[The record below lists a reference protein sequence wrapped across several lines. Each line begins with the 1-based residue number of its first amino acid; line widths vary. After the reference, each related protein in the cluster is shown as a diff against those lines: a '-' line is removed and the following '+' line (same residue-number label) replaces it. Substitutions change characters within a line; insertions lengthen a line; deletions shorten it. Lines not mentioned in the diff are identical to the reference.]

1 MAGAAA
7 RKAGGKKAGTTGV
20 ANVSLRD
27 IPKIL
32 HKLPLHE
39 QEKLLAELEKLEKLK
54 TKQLAQD
61 KFLAFVKEVWPTFIA
76 GRHHAKMADAFER
89 VARGELKRLIIN
101 MPPRHTKSE
110 FASYL
115 LPAWFLGKFPHK
127 KVIQCSHTAELAV
140 GFGRKVRNLVDTEV
154 YHELFPDLALSA
166 DSKAAGRWNTSKQGD
181 YFAIG
186 IGGAVTG
193 KGADVLIIDD
203 PHSEQEAALAE
214 INPDIYDKT
223 YEWYTSGPRQRLQP
237 GGAIVIV
244 MCMTGDTDV
253 LMADGTHKQLCDIT
267 VGDYVASYEAGK
279 IRAARVTN
287 FQSSGVDNVF
297 TVKTQS
303 GKVLRANEEHPFL
316 VEYNGERKW
325 AKLKHLCV
333 GMSLV
338 GATDVNDPLGRKQN
352 PDCATLA
359 KPKNIT
365 TAKTRARHINPWATT
380 VSGRVKPALAER
392 LFIAWASA
400 CRATENNT
408 HPRRQLLSSAGHGAS
423 SLAMASPQQITSGWW
438 PNVEIV
444 ATYAENPLPLATRA
458 RIGMGSCAS
467 TIATILGRCADSCA
481 TIATSLWATVKTQ
494 IRSVKL
500 RNTYKFAADPITEI
514 TPDGR
519 EEVFDIEVERTEN
532 FIANGIVS
540 HNTRWSKRDLTGQI
554 LKDAAANDS
563 LDEWEVIEFPA
574 ILPSGHPLWPQ
585 FWSLDELEKVKRD
598 VPNSKWMAQY
608 QQNPVSEAAA
618 IVKRE
623 WWREWPHEDPPHC
636 DFVLMTWDTAFE
648 KTSRADFSACT
659 TWGVFYQP
667 DDNGIDQANII
678 LLNAFR
684 DRMEFPTLKRVAID
698 EYKEWQ
704 PDSVIIEKKAS
715 GAPLIYEMRAMG
727 IPVQEFTPTRGND
740 KISRLNSVADI
751 FASGRVWAPATRW
764 AEEVIDEVAE
774 FPAGANDDYTD
785 TVSMAMHRFR
795 RGGYISTNL
804 DEPDEIQYFKS
815 NRNRGYY

>member
-1 MAGAAA
+1 MVSAAGITL
-7 RKAGGKKAGTTGV
+7 G
-20 ANVSLRD
+20 D

-32 HKLPLHE
+32 PKLSMAE
-39 QEKLLAELEKLEKLK
+39 QEKLLAELDRLERLK
-54 TKQLAQD
+54 TKQLSQD
-61 KFLAFVKEVWPTFIA
+61 RFLKFVQEVWPTFIA

-115 LPAWFLGKFPHK
+115 LPAWFLGKYPHK
-127 KVIQCSHTAELAV
+127 KIIQCSHTAELAV

-154 YHELFPDLALSA
+154 YHELFPDLTLSS

-244 MCMTGDTDV
+244 M
-253 LMADGTHKQLCDIT
+253 
-267 VGDYVASYEAGK
+267 
-279 IRAARVTN
+279 
-287 FQSSGVDNVF
+287 
-297 TVKTQS
+297 
-303 GKVLRANEEHPFL
+303 
-316 VEYNGERKW
+316 
-325 AKLKHLCV
+325 
-333 GMSLV
+333 
-338 GATDVNDPLGRKQN
+338 
-352 PDCATLA
+352 
-359 KPKNIT
+359 
-365 TAKTRARHINPWATT
+365 
-380 VSGRVKPALAER
+380 
-392 LFIAWASA
+392 
-400 CRATENNT
+400 
-408 HPRRQLLSSAGHGAS
+408 
-423 SLAMASPQQITSGWW
+423 
-438 PNVEIV
+438 
-444 ATYAENPLPLATRA
+444 
-458 RIGMGSCAS
+458 
-467 TIATILGRCADSCA
+467 
-481 TIATSLWATVKTQ
+481 
-494 IRSVKL
+494 
-500 RNTYKFAADPITEI
+500 
-514 TPDGR
+514 
-519 EEVFDIEVERTEN
+519 
-532 FIANGIVS
+532 
-540 HNTRWSKRDLTGQI
+540 TRWSKRDLTGQI

-563 LDEWEVIEFPA
+563 IGEWEVIEFPA
-574 ILPSGHPLWPQ
+574 ILPSGKPLWPE
-585 FWSLDELEKVKRD
+585 FWTLEELEKVKRD

-608 QQNPVSEAAA
+608 QQNPVSESAA

-623 WWREWPHEDPPHC
+623 WWQEWESEDPPQC
-636 DFVLMTWDTAFE
+636 DFILQSWDTAFE
-648 KTSRADFSACT
+648 KTSRADYSACT

-667 DDNGIDQANII
+667 DDAGNDQANII

-684 DRMEFPTLKRVAID
+684 DRMEFPELKRVAIE
-698 EYKEWQ
+698 EYKEWE
-704 PDSVIIEKKAS
+704 PDGVIIEKKAS
-715 GAPLIYEMRAMG
+715 GAPLIYEMRSMG

-740 KISRLNSVADI
+740 KISRLNGVADI

-774 FPAGANDDYTD
+774 FPAGSNDDYVD

-795 RGGYISTNL
+795 RGGYVSTAL